1 MTMQVAPR
9 QLRSYNASVTVVD
22 GDTAYDTS
30 TEVAALVEAGS
41 AAGNFSLIWEKTIP
55 AQQVIYWGYGDPN
68 QQRNQSFN
76 WFAAIDAGTGF
87 EDGILRLSV
96 TNATRTNSVVV
107 AEFNT
112 ANMHTTTST
121 NLTTAQPSDIN
132 AKVPLP
138 LQTAIAAGE
147 DSYIQLYFKS
157 QSVTTTVDQTNFSI
171 GITVVQ

>member
-22 GDTAYDTS
+22 GDSAYDTS
-30 TEVAALVEAGS
+30 AEVAALVEAGS
-41 AAGNFSLIWEKTIP
+41 AGGNFTLIWEKTVP
-55 AQQVIYWGYGDPN
+55 DQQVIYWGYGAPN
-68 QQRNQSFN
+68 QPRHQAFN

-112 ANMHTTTST
+112 ANMHTTTAT
-121 NLTTAQPSDIN
+121 NLTTAQHTDIN

-147 DSYIQLYFKS
+147 YSYIQLHFKT
-157 QSVTTTVDQTNFSI
+157 QSATTTVDQCNFSL

>member
-22 GDTAYDTS
+22 GDAAYDTS
-30 TEVAALVEAGS
+30 AEVSALIESGS
-41 AAGNFSLIWEKTIP
+41 SGGNFNLVWEKTVP

-76 WFAAIDAGTGF
+76 YFAAIDAGTGF

-112 ANMHTTTST
+112 ANMHTQTATSIA
-121 NLTTAQPSDIN
+121 TATPSDIN
-132 AKVPLP
+132 SKVPLP

-147 DSYIQLYFKS
+147 DSLIQLFFKS
-157 QSVTTTVDQTNFSI
+157 QSVTTTVDQCNFSL

>member
-22 GDTAYDTS
+22 GDSSYNTS
-30 TEVAALVEAGS
+30 AEVSAIIQAGS
-41 AAGNFSLIWEKTIP
+41 AAQNFNLIWEKTVP

-76 WFAAIDAGTGF
+76 WFAAADAGTDI

-112 ANMHTTTST
+112 ANMHTST
-121 NLTTAQPSDIN
+121 NTSLATLQPTSIDG
-132 AKVPLP
+132 KVPLP

-147 DSYIQLYFKS
+147 DSFIQLHFKT
-157 QSVTTTVDQTNFSI
+157 QSPGTTVDICNFSL

>member
-1 MTMQVAPR
+1 M
-9 QLRSYNASVTVVD
+9 
-22 GDTAYDTS
+22 
-30 TEVAALVEAGS
+30 
-41 AAGNFSLIWEKTIP
+41 
-55 AQQVIYWGYGDPN
+55 YWGYGDPN

-112 ANMHTTTST
+112 ANMHTTTATS
-121 NLTTAQPSDIN
+121 LTTAQPSDIN

-147 DSYIQLYFKS
+147 DSYIQLHFKS
-157 QSVTTTVDQTNFSI
+157 QSVTTTVDQTNFSL

>member
-22 GDTAYDTS
+22 GDAAYDTS
-30 TEVAALVEAGS
+30 AEVAALIEAGS
-41 AAGNFSLIWEKTIP
+41 AGLSFNLIWEKTVP

-112 ANMHTTTST
+112 SNMHTVTAT
-121 NLTTAQPSDIN
+121 NLTTAQPTDIN

-138 LQTAIAAGE
+138 LQTAIADGE
-147 DSYIQLYFKS
+147 DSYIQLHLKT
-157 QSVTTTVDQTNFSI
+157 QSATYTVDQCNFSL

>member
-22 GDTAYDTS
+22 GDAAYDTS
-30 TEVAALVEAGS
+30 AEVAALVEAGS
-41 AAGNFSLIWEKTIP
+41 AAGNYSLIWEKTVP

-112 ANMHTTTST
+112 ANMHSTTST
-121 NLTTAQPSDIN
+121 SLATAQVTDIN
-132 AKVPLP
+132 QMVPLP
-138 LQTAIAAGE
+138 LQTSIAAGE
-147 DSYIQLYFKS
+147 DSLIQLHFKT
-157 QSVTTTVDQTNFSI
+157 QSATTTVDQCNFSL
-171 GITVVQ
+171 GITIVQ

>member
-1 MTMQVAPR
+1 M
-9 QLRSYNASVTVVD
+9 
-22 GDTAYDTS
+22 
-30 TEVAALVEAGS
+30 
-41 AAGNFSLIWEKTIP
+41 
-55 AQQVIYWGYGDPN
+55 
-68 QQRNQSFN
+68 
-76 WFAAIDAGTGF
+76 
-87 EDGILRLSV
+87 
-96 TNATRTNSVVV
+96 VV

-147 DSYIQLYFKS
+147 DSYIQLFFKS
-157 QSVTTTVDQTNFSI
+157 QSVTTTVDQTNFSL

>member
-22 GDTAYDTS
+22 GDASYDTVA
-30 TEVAALVEAGS
+30 EVSALVEAGS
-41 AAGNFSLIWEKTIP
+41 AGQNFNLIWEKTIP

-76 WFAAIDAGTGF
+76 WFAAADLTTDI
-87 EDGILRLSV
+87 EDGILRLAV

-112 ANMHTTTST
+112 ANMHTTDDTSLST
-121 NLTTAQPSDIN
+121 LQPTDIN
-132 AKVPLP
+132 SKVPLP

-147 DSYIQLYFKS
+147 DSYIQLFFKT
-157 QSVTTTVDQTNFSI
+157 QSPAGTVDGVNFSL

>member
-9 QLRSYNASVTVVD
+9 QLRSYNASVTVGD
-22 GDTAYDTS
+22 GDAAYDTS
-30 TEVAALVEAGS
+30 AEVAALVQAGS
-41 AAGNFSLIWEKTIP
+41 AVLNYNLIREKTVP

-112 ANMHTTTST
+112 ANMHTVTATT
-121 NLTTAQPSDIN
+121 LVTAQPTDIN

-147 DSYIQLYFKS
+147 DSYIQLHFKT
-157 QSVTTTVDQTNFSI
+157 QSATTTVDQCNFSL
-171 GITVVQ
+171 GITIVQ

>member
-22 GDTAYDTS
+22 GDADYNTIA
-30 TEVAALVEAGS
+30 EVATIIQNGS
-41 AAGNFSLIWEKTIP
+41 AGQNFNLIWEKTIP

-76 WFAAIDAGTGF
+76 WFAAADLTTDI
-87 EDGILRLSV
+87 EDGILRLAV

-112 ANMHTTTST
+112 ANMHTTDNTSLAT
-121 NLTTAQPSDIN
+121 LQPTDIN
-132 AKVPLP
+132 SKVPLP

-147 DSYIQLYFKS
+147 DSYIQLFFKT
-157 QSVTTTVDQTNFSI
+157 QSPGTTVDGVGFSL

>member
-1 MTMQVAPR
+1 MQVAPR
-9 QLRSYNASVTVVD
+9 QLSSFNASFTVVV
-22 GDTAYDTS
+22 GDSSYDTS
-30 TEVAALVEAGS
+30 GEVATLIQAGS
-41 AAGNFSLIWEKTIP
+41 SGLSYNLIWEKTVP

-76 WFAAIDAGTGF
+76 WWTAIDAGTAF

-112 ANMHTTTST
+112 ANMHTTSSTS
-121 NLTTAQPSDIN
+121 LVSAQPTDIN

-147 DSYIQLYFKS
+147 DSYVQLHFKT
-157 QSVTTTVDQTNFSI
+157 QSASGGTVDQCNFSL
-171 GITVVQ
+171 GYTVVQ

>member
-9 QLRSYNASVTVVD
+9 QLRSFNASFTVVD
-22 GDTAYDTS
+22 GDGDYDTS
-30 TEVAALVEAGS
+30 AEVAALVEAGS
-41 AAGNFSLIWEKTIP
+41 AAGNFSLIWEKTVP

-87 EDGILRLSV
+87 EDGILRLTV
-96 TNATRTNSVVV
+96 ANATRTNSVVV

-112 ANMHTTTST
+112 ANMHTVTATS
-121 NLTTAQPSDIN
+121 LTTAQPTSIDS
-132 AKVPLP
+132 KVPLP

-147 DSYIQLYFKS
+147 DSYVQLFFKS
-157 QSVTTTVDQTNFSI
+157 QSVTTTVDQCNFSL
-171 GITVVQ
+171 GYTVVQ

>member
-1 MTMQVAPR
+1 M
-9 QLRSYNASVTVVD
+9 
-22 GDTAYDTS
+22 
-30 TEVAALVEAGS
+30 
-41 AAGNFSLIWEKTIP
+41 
-55 AQQVIYWGYGDPN
+55 
-68 QQRNQSFN
+68 
-76 WFAAIDAGTGF
+76 
-87 EDGILRLSV
+87 

-147 DSYIQLYFKS
+147 DSYIQLFFKS
-157 QSVTTTVDQTNFSI
+157 QSVTTTVDQTNFSL

>member
-22 GDTAYDTS
+22 GDAAYDTS
-30 TEVAALVEAGS
+30 AEVAALIEAGS
-41 AAGNFSLIWEKTIP
+41 AGGNFTLVWEKTVP

-112 ANMHTTTST
+112 ANMNTVTST
-121 NLTTAQPSDIN
+121 NLTTAQPTDIN

-147 DSYIQLYFKS
+147 DSLIQLHFKT
-157 QSVTTTVDQTNFSI
+157 QSATTTGDQCNFSL

>member
-1 MTMQVAPR
+1 MI
-9 QLRSYNASVTVVD
+9 
-22 GDTAYDTS
+22 
-30 TEVAALVEAGS
+30 EAGS
-41 AAGNFSLIWEKTIP
+41 AGLNWNLVWEKTVP
-55 AQQVIYWGYGDPN
+55 AQQVLYWGYGDPN

-112 ANMHTTTST
+112 ANMHTTTATS
-121 NLTTAQPSDIN
+121 LTTAQPTTIDG
-132 AKVPLP
+132 KVPLP

-147 DSYIQLYFKS
+147 DSYVQLYFKS

-171 GITVVQ
+171 GYTVVQ

>member
-1 MTMQVAPR
+1 
-9 QLRSYNASVTVVD
+9 
-22 GDTAYDTS
+22 
-30 TEVAALVEAGS
+30 
-41 AAGNFSLIWEKTIP
+41 
-55 AQQVIYWGYGDPN
+55 
-68 QQRNQSFN
+68 
-76 WFAAIDAGTGF
+76 
-87 EDGILRLSV
+87 LSV

-112 ANMHTTTST
+112 ANMHTVTST
-121 NLTTAQPSDIN
+121 NLTTAQPTDIN

-147 DSYIQLYFKS
+147 DSYIQLHFKS

>member
-22 GDTAYDTS
+22 GDAAYDTS
-30 TEVAALVEAGS
+30 AEVAAILQAGS
-41 AAGNFSLIWEKTIP
+41 AAQTFNLIWEKTVP

-76 WFAAIDAGTGF
+76 WFAAADLTTDI
-87 EDGILRLSV
+87 EDGILRLAV

-112 ANMHTTTST
+112 ANMHTTT
-121 NLTTAQPSDIN
+121 NTTLATLQPTSIDS
-132 AKVPLP
+132 KVPLP

-147 DSYIQLYFKS
+147 DSYIQLFFKT
-157 QSVTTTVDQTNFSI
+157 QSPGTTVDAVGFSL

>member
-22 GDTAYDTS
+22 GDAAYDTS
-30 TEVAALVEAGS
+30 AEVAAIIQAGS
-41 AAGNFSLIWEKTIP
+41 AAQNWNLIWEKTVP
-55 AQQVIYWGYGDPN
+55 AQQVLYWGYGDPN

-76 WFAAIDAGTGF
+76 WFAAADAGTDI

-112 ANMHTTTST
+112 ANMHTST
-121 NLTTAQPSDIN
+121 NTSLATLQPTSIDS
-132 AKVPLP
+132 KVPLP

-147 DSYIQLYFKS
+147 DSFIQLYFKT
-157 QSVTTTVDQTNFSI
+157 QSPGTTVDICGFSL

>member
-9 QLRSYNASVTVVD
+9 QLRSYNASVTAVD
-22 GDTAYDTS
+22 GDTAYNTS
-30 TEVAALVEAGS
+30 AKISAIIQAGS
-41 AAGNFSLIWEKTIP
+41 AGGVFNLIWEKTVP

-68 QQRNQSFN
+68 QQRNQSFT
-76 WFAAIDAGTGF
+76 WFAAADLGTDI

-112 ANMHTTTST
+112 ANMHTST
-121 NLTTAQPSDIN
+121 NTSLATLQPSDIN
-132 AKVPLP
+132 SKVPLP

-147 DSYIQLYFKS
+147 DSFIQLHFKT
-157 QSVTTTVDQTNFSI
+157 QTAGTTVDGTGFSL